1 LGWEVGAKTF
11 VHSKSPTPLITFSQI
26 YFAIVLD
33 AGRSAYSHPEQNV
46 AEAEKQDDK
55 AETSRASEKKARH
68 EKIPRSEAAE
78 TMKDVFKT
86 DESIVAAGPYH
97 TVRAG
102 RQALMSG
109 EMKLMGNVKRDAAR
123 EAGFCLA
130 GDSRIKQAHLRHR
143 LDVMLN
149 MSMSFDPATMMCT
162 GCKVGT
168 ASMFKNL
175 MCHGYWEKISFY
187 FADSFENVLAVL
199 RIRGP
204 PCLLLMDP
212 DLAIFIIDLQDATKK
227 LFFYIFLLVTRYFVK
242 VHLSHFSKIKSNKEV
257 TKQ

>member
-1 LGWEVGAKTF
+1 MMEKLARAGEGWGLRPLPLTIVTIMYKVAVYAPAERADTLPQFLYPYVLCGWKCKPSPPPSPF
-11 VHSKSPTPLITFSQI
+11 SKSILSF
-26 YFAIVLD
+26 VLD
-33 AGRSAYSHPEQNV
+33 AGRRSYSHPEQNV

-68 EKIPRSEAAE
+68 EKNPLSDAAE
-78 TMKDVFKT
+78 RIKDVFKT

-162 GCKVGT
+162 GCKVG
-168 ASMFKNL
+168 
-175 MCHGYWEKISFY
+175 
-187 FADSFENVLAVL
+187 
-199 RIRGP
+199 R
-204 PCLLLMDP
+204 
-212 DLAIFIIDLQDATKK
+212 LQC
-227 LFFYIFLLVTRYFVK
+227 
-242 VHLSHFSKIKSNKEV
+242 
-257 TKQ
+257 